1 MNGSG
6 ASPCSSRTSRELRAL
21 AVGQRHQV
29 EQFLEQ
35 MARRLVGRADQQLL
49 ELAVD
54 AREQLLARLARQQLA
69 IDDRLDRRGADPA
82 QPRTGHPAVQA
93 VEARQRAAHQL
104 EAGIEVLFADQ
115 AEQADLVHVAH
126 PPAFLAQFGF
136 GRQVVDG
143 GARRPRD
150 IQAGAEE
157 EAFRQRRLPCGTAH
171 FVDRRQEQ
179 LGDLLAIGLDVLQV
193 AAQHVQGVAQ
203 GCQLA
208 VALSLTPVG
217 MSVASCRASWA
228 SSSAPASSIRL
239 RVPRICCRHSTACCS
254 RLPFCRSAMNCSRPC
269 SACSM
274 VANNSS
280 RTRLRDVA
288 PVTIGLVRL
297 PRKNIQRHQSA
308 NSGFCLAICAAIATR
323 RSADWSMAAFQVATY
338 SRPSSTRWSRI

>member
-1 MNGSG
+1 MPRVLLSLPSCACRLVRLSGWATPRSIRSSMSLTPASSSRIAVDSERITDWPGPDRRCDSSSSRWSVNGSG
-6 ASPCSSRTSRELRAL
+6 ASPCSSRTSRGTRAL

-29 EQFLEQ
+29 KQFLEQ

-143 GARRPRD
+143 SARRPRD

-157 EAFRQRRLPCGTAH
+157 ELSGSAGCP
-171 FVDRRQEQ
+171 
-179 LGDLLAIGLDVLQV
+179 
-193 AAQHVQGVAQ
+193 AAQRT
-203 GCQLA
+203 
-208 VALSLTPVG
+208 SLIAG
-217 MSVASCRASWA
+217 K
-228 SSSAPASSIRL
+228 SSSGSPGDW
-239 RVPRICCRHSTACCS
+239 P
-254 RLPFCRSAMNCSRPC
+254 
-269 SACSM
+269 
-274 VANNSS
+274 
-280 RTRLRDVA
+280 
-288 PVTIGLVRL
+288 
-297 PRKNIQRHQSA
+297 
-308 NSGFCLAICAAIATR
+308 R
-323 RSADWSMAAFQVATY
+323 RSPGSGAARTGRCPGLPAG
-338 SRPSSTRWSRI
+338 RRAPR